1 MIDKC
6 IKDGMVGVLVSGGYG
21 AGFSTWAP
29 EYPGIEFEPIVI
41 GMLEQEK
48 STQEIQEYLDEE
60 YPKAYWG
67 GVNGLTV
74 IWLKQG
80 TEFNIT
86 EYDGAEGIEYKENE
100 YWKVA

>member
-21 AGFSTWAP
+21 AGFSTWNSI
-29 EYPGIEFEPIVI
+29 EGIEFEPHVI
-41 GMLEQEK
+41 QMLEDEK
-48 STQEIQEYLDEE
+48 SEEEITKYLEEE
-60 YPKAYWG
+60 YPEGYWG
-67 GVNGLTV
+67 GVEGLEV
-74 IWLKQG
+74 VWLKPG
-80 TEFNIT
+80 TEFKIT

>member
-1 MIDKC
+1 MINKV

-21 AGFSTWAP
+21 AGFSTWNSQEP
-29 EYPGIEFEPIVI
+29 EIMFEPIVI

-48 STQEIQEYLDEE
+48 SEEEITKYLEEE
-60 YPKAYWG
+60 YPEGYWG
-67 GVNGLTV
+67 GVDGLTV

-86 EYDGAEGIEYKENE
+86 EYDGAEGIEYKESE